1 MGELVVNTEVD
12 TQNVAKRNKKNVKA
26 EKRNKRQLEKFNIHL
41 IRFPEE
47 NGRYGREAIFEE
59 IIADN
64 FQY

>member
-41 IRFPEE
+41 IRFQEE
-47 NGRYGREAIFEE
+47 NGRYGGEAIFEE